1 MTHAPS
7 SHLAAIQ
14 DPQRRRWLRRAMG
27 SGLAALGGVPLASLL
42 LPGGH
47 ARAAESRALVCVF
60 LYGGNDGQNCIVP
73 LDASRHAAYAAVRG
87 QLALGQAQLLPLTGS
102 DYGLHP
108 ALASLLPLWTAGRLA
123 PVFNVG
129 PLVQPLDKARFRA
142 AAEGSA
148 DLPQSLFSHSDQQL
162 LWEDAGGDAQAR
174 TGWGGRAMALQGDG
188 GVVISLGSG
197 GRFGVSEREVP
208 LQLPGPGAVFGAMGL
223 QPSELA
229 WAPNLAR
236 QQALNAI
243 YAEAALQAD
252 GNEQIAAL
260 GRVHRSAFQTAQRL
274 GAVVAVTPG
283 AAGSVAAIDQ
293 AFAGLTQDGQLRG
306 QLAPQLYQVAK
317 LLAAGGSLGLSRQIY
332 LVEQGG
338 YDTHA
343 DQVLPGNPLAGQHA
357 DLLADLAAAL
367 AAFDAAMQALGLG
380 GQVTV
385 FTQSDFG
392 RTFLPNSSLGTDHAW
407 GNHHLV
413 LGGAV
418 RGGQTWGRYPEL
430 TLGGADDVGVDDWEL
445 QGRWIPSLSVAQY
458 AATLLSWWGL
468 DDAQLNQVLPHL
480 ANFAERRIGFL

>member
-1 MTHAPS
+1 
-7 SHLAAIQ
+7 
-14 DPQRRRWLRRAMG
+14 
-27 SGLAALGGVPLASLL
+27 
-42 LPGGH
+42 
-47 ARAAESRALVCVF
+47 
-60 LYGGNDGQNCIVP
+60 
-73 LDASRHAAYAAVRG
+73 
-87 QLALGQAQLLPLTGS
+87 
-102 DYGLHP
+102 
-108 ALASLLPLWTAGRLA
+108 
-123 PVFNVG
+123 
-129 PLVQPLDKARFRA
+129 
-142 AAEGSA
+142 
-148 DLPQSLFSHSDQQL
+148 
-162 LWEDAGGDAQAR
+162 
-174 TGWGGRAMALQGDG
+174 MALQGDG

-208 LQLPGPGAVFGAMGL
+208 LQLPGPGAVFGALGL

-236 QQALNAI
+236 QQALYAI

-283 AAGSVAAIDQ
+283 ATGSVAAIDQ
-293 AFAGLTQDGQLRG
+293 AFAGLTQDGELQG

-343 DQVLPGNPLAGQHA
+343 DQVLSGNALAGQHA
-357 DLLADLAAAL
+357 ELLAELAAAL
-367 AAFDAAMQALGLG
+367 AAFDAAMQSLGLG

-430 TLGGADDVGVDDWEL
+430 ILGGTDDVGVDDWEL

-468 DDAQLNQVLPHL
+468 DDAQLTQVLPHL